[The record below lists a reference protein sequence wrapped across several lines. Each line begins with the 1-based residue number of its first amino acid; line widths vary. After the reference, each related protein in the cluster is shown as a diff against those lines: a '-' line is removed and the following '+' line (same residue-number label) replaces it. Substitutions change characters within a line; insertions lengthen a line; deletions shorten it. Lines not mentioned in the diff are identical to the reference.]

1 MRTGVRRYV
10 CFGGRLGQKWGI
22 ERRVLGIVGG
32 ELSSSDESS
41 LGGGDLRSA
50 GSKVMD
56 SLIVVDP
63 LK

>member
-32 ELSSSDESS
+32 EPSSSDESS
-41 LGGGDLRSA
+41 LGGGDLRPA
-50 GSKVMD
+50 GSNAKD
-56 SLIVVDP
+56 SLTVAESP
-63 LK
+63 